1 MNETQIH
8 AARTEGLGRVD
19 DFSGLLLSV
28 PQAAA
33 HLGIGVWA
41 LRGLIADKK
50 LPVVRVGRAFYLR
63 RATLAKWAEG
73 AERFVRG

>member
-1 MNETQIH
+1 VDTQPQN
-8 AARTEGLGRVD
+8 GRLAGVGD
-19 DFSGLLLSV
+19 STGLLLSV

-33 HLGIGVWA
+33 HLGIGIWA
-41 LRGLIADKK
+41 LRGLIADKR
-50 LPVVRVGRAFYLR
+50 LPVVKVGRAFYLR